1 MKALHLHP
9 WNLSPQQARKLQED
23 LGPRVERQDRWEGIR
38 FVAGADIA
46 LDAKAG
52 VGFAG
57 VVVYRFPELV
67 EVERQHASASL
78 TFPYIPG
85 LLAFREIPVLLGA
98 LQKVKM
104 EPDLI
109 FCDGHGISHP
119 RRFGIACHLGL
130 VLDRPT
136 VGVAKS
142 RLVGHYEEPAAA
154 SGAWSP
160 LMDGDERIG
169 TVLRT
174 RPGTNPVFVS
184 QGHRISLESALEI
197 TLATYDGYRIPKP
210 TREADAFVARL
221 KAGRYKEPQARQGT
235 LRL

>member
-1 MKALHLHP
+1 MKALNLNP

-23 LGPRVERQDRWEGIR
+23 LGLRVERQDRWEGIR

-46 LDAKAG
+46 FDAKAG

-85 LLAFREIPVLLGA
+85 LLAFREIPVLLEA
-98 LQKVKM
+98 FHKVKI
-104 EPDLI
+104 ELDPI

-142 RLVGHYEEPAAA
+142 RLVGHYEEPAGG
-154 SGAWSP
+154 SGACPAYAAWH
-160 LMDGDERIG
+160 DTRICFSG
-169 TVLRT
+169 TSNQSSVRLKDDPGNLR
-174 RPGTNPVFVS
+174 
-184 QGHRISLESALEI
+184 
-197 TLATYDGYRIPKP
+197 RIPNPK
-210 TREADAFVARL
+210 THARS
-221 KAGRYKEPQARQGT
+221 GCFRSPCQSRQMRRATGT
-235 LRL
+235 PEYPPIMNRSS